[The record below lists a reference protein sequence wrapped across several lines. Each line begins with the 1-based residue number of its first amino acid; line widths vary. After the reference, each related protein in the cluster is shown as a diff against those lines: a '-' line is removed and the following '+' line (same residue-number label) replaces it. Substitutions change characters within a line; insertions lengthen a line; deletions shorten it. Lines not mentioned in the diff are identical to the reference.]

1 MVALGLF
8 LSKMVFTLDI
18 YRFLLCKKGEEGF
31 FCDLFDFSCFFLY
44 YCNIMDK
51 QARVIKKVLRGSVAK
66 KAGILPGDEITSIC
80 GYPFVDDADLAFYE
94 TESHVELTILRDGK
108 NQTFQIEKDE
118 DEPLGIEMNQS
129 DYIIP
134 CKNNCMF
141 CFVRQLP
148 KGMRKTLYVKDDD
161 YRMSFAMGSYVTLS
175 NLTREDNDRIKRLA
189 LSPLYI
195 SVHCFTPELKKKI
208 CGNPRSAELFSI
220 LKELADANIM
230 MHTQIVM
237 MEGINDGDELM
248 LTISELAKLYPHVKT
263 VAVVPVGL
271 TKHREG
277 LTPLKPISPENARR
291 TVKMVEEFNQK
302 MVEKNG
308 EPFAF
313 CSDEM
318 YLKGGVPLP
327 SYESYGEF
335 DQIENGVGLV
345 ADFFEAANFALA
357 DGVVPKG
364 EYSSITGGS
373 FAPLL
378 EKYCKELESKYDVKI
393 DVCAVRNDFFGESVT
408 VSGLV
413 TGGDIIKQYKGK
425 LRKDIIIPKTMLRE
439 FSGVFLDEVTL
450 CELEQTLGVRVHV
463 ADGGDGFIRVLGGE
477 K

>member
-1 MVALGLF
+1 MYV
-8 LSKMVFTLDI
+8 
-18 YRFLLCKKGEEGF
+18 
-31 FCDLFDFSCFFLY
+31 
-44 YCNIMDK
+44 IMDR
-51 QARVIKKVLRGSVAK
+51 QARIVDKVRRGSVAK
-66 KAGILPGDEITSIC
+66 KAGLQQGDEILTLQ
-80 GYPFVDDADLAFYE
+80 GHPFVDETDLAFYE
-94 TESHVELTILRDGK
+94 QEESLDLSVLRDG
-108 NQTFQIEKDE
+108 QEVFLHVEKDAW
-118 DEPLGIEMNQS
+118 EPLGVEMRQS

-134 CKNNCMF
+134 CKNDCLF

-175 NLTREDNDRIKRLA
+175 NLTDEELERIKRLR

-195 SVHCFTPELKKKI
+195 SVHCFTKELKRKI
-208 CGNPRSAELFSI
+208 CKNPRSGELFTI
-220 LKELADANIM
+220 LHELADSQIT

-248 LTISELAKLYPHVKT
+248 LTIRELAKMYPYVKT

-277 LTPLKPISPENARR
+277 LPELSPISRENAVR
-291 TVKMVEEFNQK
+291 TIEIVEGFNAQ
-302 MVEKNG
+302 MIERYG

-318 YLKGGVPLP
+318 YLIAGKTLP

-335 DQIENGVGLV
+335 EQIENGVGLV
-345 ADFFEAANFALA
+345 SNFFYEADFEL
-357 DGVVPKG
+357 DSGVVPKG
-364 EYSSITGGS
+364 EYSAITGMS

-378 EKYCKELESKYDVKI
+378 EEYVKKLEEKYDVKV
-393 DVCAVRNDFFGESVT
+393 DVCPVRNDFFGESVT

-413 TGGDIIKQYKGK
+413 TGGDIIKQYTGK
-425 LRKDIIIPKTMLRE
+425 LKKDIIIPRTMLKE
-439 FSGVFLDEVTL
+439 FSGVFLDEITL
-450 CELEQTLGVRVHV
+450 FQLEETLGVTAHI
-463 ADGGDGFIRVLGGE
+463 ADGGAGFIDIIGGE

>member
-1 MVALGLF
+1 
-8 LSKMVFTLDI
+8 
-18 YRFLLCKKGEEGF
+18 
-31 FCDLFDFSCFFLY
+31 
-44 YCNIMDK
+44 MDR
-51 QARVIKKVLRGSVAK
+51 QARVVKKVLRGSIAK
-66 KAGILPGDEITSIC
+66 KAGILAGDEILSLG

-94 TESHVELTILRDGK
+94 ADAVVPITLLREGEEISLV
-108 NQTFQIEKDE
+108 IEKE
-118 DEPLGIEMNQS
+118 ENEPLGIEMSQS

-134 CKNNCMF
+134 CKNNCLF
-141 CFVRQLP
+141 CFVKQLP

-175 NLTREDNDRIKRLA
+175 NLTREDLDRIKRLS

-195 SVHCFTPELKKKI
+195 SVHCFTPELKRKI
-208 CGNPRSAELFSI
+208 CKNPQSAELFSI
-220 LKELADANIM
+220 LRELADAHIT

-248 LTISELAKLYPHVKT
+248 LTLSELAKLYPAVKT

-271 TKHREG
+271 TKHRRG
-277 LTPLKPISPENARR
+277 LPDLKPISPENARR
-291 TVKMVEEFNQK
+291 TVRMVEDFNAE
-302 MVEKNG
+302 MTEKNG

-318 YLKGGVPLP
+318 YLIGGLELP
-327 SYESYGEF
+327 PYESYGEF
-335 DQIENGVGLV
+335 EQIENGVGLV
-345 ADFFEAANFALA
+345 ADFFDCAEYALSE
-357 DGVVPKG
+357 GVIPKG
-364 EYSSITGGS
+364 EFSSITGVS

-378 EKYCKELESKYDVKI
+378 EKYVEELESRFDVKI
-393 DVCAVRNDFFGESVT
+393 DVCPVRNDFFGESVT

-425 LRKDIIIPKTMLRE
+425 LRKDVIIPRTMLRE

-450 CELEQTLGVRVHV
+450 PELEKALGVRVHV
-463 ADGGDGFIRVLGGE
+463 AEGGDGFIRILGGE

>member
-1 MVALGLF
+1 MKREVA
-8 LSKMVFTLDI
+8 
-18 YRFLLCKKGEEGF
+18 
-31 FCDLFDFSCFFLY
+31 FCFEIFDFYCFFLY
-44 YCNIMDK
+44 YLDIMDR
-51 QARVIKKVLRGSVAK
+51 QARIVKKVLRGSVAK
-66 KAGILPGDEITSIC
+66 KAGILPGDEIVFL
-80 GYPFVDDADLAFYE
+80 GGHPFVDDADLAFYE
-94 TESHVELTILRDGK
+94 VDSKVELTLLRDGK
-108 NQTFQIEKDE
+108 ELSFTIEKEE
-118 DEPLGIEMNQS
+118 DEPLGIEMCQS

-134 CKNNCMF
+134 CKNDCMF

-161 YRMSFAMGSYVTLS
+161 YRMSFAMGSYVTMS
-175 NLTREDNDRIKRLA
+175 NITDEDLERIKRLS

-208 CGNPRSAELFSI
+208 CKNPRSAELFTI
-220 LKELADANIM
+220 LRDLAAAKIT

-248 LTISELAKLYPHVKT
+248 LTISELAKLYPQVKT

-291 TVKMVEEFNQK
+291 TVAMVEEFNRK
-302 MVEKNG
+302 MVEKHG

-318 YLKGGVPLP
+318 YLIGDLPLP
-327 SYESYGEF
+327 PYESYGEF
-335 DQIENGVGLV
+335 EQIENGVGLV
-345 ADFFEAANFALA
+345 ADFFDAAKYALS

-364 EYSSITGGS
+364 EYSAITGTS

-378 EKYCKELESKYDVKI
+378 EKFCRELESKYDVKI
-393 DVCAVRNDFFGESVT
+393 DVCPVRNDFFGETVT

-413 TGGDIIKQYKGK
+413 TGGDIIKQYRGK

-450 CELEQTLGVRVHV
+450 CQLEETLGVQVHV
-463 ADGGDGFIRVLGGE
+463 AEGGDGFIRILGGE

>member
-1 MVALGLF
+1 
-8 LSKMVFTLDI
+8 
-18 YRFLLCKKGEEGF
+18 
-31 FCDLFDFSCFFLY
+31 
-44 YCNIMDK
+44 MDRE
-51 QARVIKKVLRGSVAK
+51 ARIVQTVRRGSAAK
-66 KAGILPGDEITSIC
+66 KAGLCKGDEILTLQ
-80 GYPFVDDADLAFYE
+80 GYPFVDETDLAFYE
-94 TESHVELTILRDGK
+94 QESDLTLTVLRDGK
-108 NQTFQIEKDE
+108 ELSLTIHKDE
-118 DEPLGIEMNQS
+118 DEPLGVEMCQS

-134 CKNNCMF
+134 CKNNCLF

-175 NLTREDNDRIKRLA
+175 NLKREELDRIKRLG

-195 SVHCFTPELKKKI
+195 SVHCFTKELKKRI
-208 CGNPRSAELFSI
+208 CKNPQSAELFSV
-220 LKELADANIM
+220 LHELADAHIT

-248 LTISELAKLYPHVKT
+248 LTISELAKMYPQVKT

-277 LTPLKPISPENARR
+277 LPKLSPISPENACR
-291 TVKMVEEFNQK
+291 TIDRVEAFNAEMVKK
-302 MVEKNG
+302 YG

-318 YLKGGVPLP
+318 YLIAGKELP
-327 SYESYGEF
+327 PYESYGEF
-335 DQIENGVGLV
+335 EQIENGVGLV
-345 ADFFEAANFALA
+345 ADFFEEANLELES
-357 DGVVPKG
+357 GVVPHG
-364 EYSSITGGS
+364 EYSAITGMS

-378 EKYCKELESKYDVKI
+378 SEFVKKLEARYDVKV
-393 DVCAVRNDFFGESVT
+393 DVCPVRNDFFGESVT
-408 VSGLV
+408 VSGLI

-425 LRKDIIIPKTMLRE
+425 LRKDIIIPRTMLRE

-450 CELEQTLGVRVHV
+450 CELEKTLGVRAHV
-463 ADGGDGFIRVLGGE
+463 ADGGAGFINIIGGV

>member
-1 MVALGLF
+1 
-8 LSKMVFTLDI
+8 
-18 YRFLLCKKGEEGF
+18 
-31 FCDLFDFSCFFLY
+31 
-44 YCNIMDK
+44 MDR
-51 QARVIKKVLRGSVAK
+51 QARIVKKVLRGSLAK
-66 KAGILPGDEITSIC
+66 KAGILPGDEILSIG

-94 TESHVELTILRDGK
+94 GDECVELVIKRGEEE
-108 NQTFQIEKDE
+108 FSIEIEKE
-118 DEPLGIEMNQS
+118 EGEPLGIEMSQS

-134 CKNNCMF
+134 CKNNCLF

-175 NLTREDNDRIKRLA
+175 NLTEEDLDRIKRLS

-195 SVHCFTPELKKKI
+195 SVHCFTPELKRKI
-208 CGNPRSAELFSI
+208 CKNPKSGELFTV
-220 LKELADANIM
+220 LRDLAAARIT

-237 MEGINDGDELM
+237 MEGINDGEELR
-248 LTISELAKLYPHVKT
+248 LTITELAKLYPAVKT

-277 LTPLKPISPENARR
+277 LPKLSPISPENARR
-291 TVKMVEEFNQK
+291 TIEVVESFNRE
-302 MVEKNG
+302 MTEKNG

-318 YLKGGVPLP
+318 YLIGDVPLP
-327 SYESYGEF
+327 PFVSYGAFE
-335 DQIENGVGLV
+335 QIENGVGLV
-345 ADFFEAANFALA
+345 ADFFDCAEYALS
-357 DGVVPKG
+357 DGVIPKG
-364 EYSSITGGS
+364 EYSAITGMS

-378 EKYCKELESKYDVKI
+378 EKYCRGLEEKYDVKI
-393 DVCAVRNDFFGESVT
+393 DVCPVRNDFFGETVT

-413 TGGDIIKQYKGK
+413 TGGDIIKQYRGK
-425 LRKDIIIPKTMLRE
+425 LRKDIIIPRTMLRE

-450 CELEQTLGVRVHV
+450 CDLEKTLGVRAHI
-463 ADGGDGFIRVLGGE
+463 ADGGDGFIRILGGE

>member
-1 MVALGLF
+1 
-8 LSKMVFTLDI
+8 
-18 YRFLLCKKGEEGF
+18 
-31 FCDLFDFSCFFLY
+31 
-44 YCNIMDK
+44 MDK
-51 QARVIKKVLRGSVAK
+51 QARIVKKVARGSVAK
-66 KAGILPGDEITSIC
+66 AAGIKAGDEILSLG

-94 TESHVELTILRDGK
+94 GDAQVDITFLRDGK
-108 NQTFQIEKDE
+108 EYSLTIEKEE

-134 CKNNCMF
+134 CKNDCMF

-175 NLTREDNDRIKRLA
+175 NLTREDLDRIKRLS

-195 SVHCFTPELKKKI
+195 SVHCFTPELKQKI
-208 CGNPRSAELFSI
+208 CKNPQSAKLFDY
-220 LKELADANIM
+220 LHELAAAHII

-237 MEGINDGDELM
+237 MEGINDGEELM
-248 LTISELAKLYPHVKT
+248 KTITELAKLYPYVKT

-277 LTPLKPISPENARR
+277 LTPLSPISPENARR
-291 TVKMVEEFNQK
+291 TIKAVEEFNAK
-302 MVEKNG
+302 MLERYK

-318 YLKGGVPLP
+318 YLIGEVPLP
-327 SYESYGEF
+327 PYESYGAFE
-335 DQIENGVGLV
+335 QIENGVGLV
-345 ADFFEAANFALA
+345 ADFFDCAQFALQE
-357 DGVVPKG
+357 GVSPKG
-364 EYSSITGGS
+364 EFSAITGMS

-378 EKYCKELESKYDVKI
+378 EKFCRELEEKYPVKI
-393 DVCAVRNDFFGESVT
+393 EVCPVRNDFFGETVT

-425 LRKDIIIPKTMLRE
+425 LKKNVIIPKTMLRE

-450 CELEQTLGVRVHV
+450 CELEKTLDVRVHV
-463 ADGGDGFIRVLGGE
+463 AEGGDGFIRILGGE
-477 K
+477 R

>member
-1 MVALGLF
+1 
-8 LSKMVFTLDI
+8 
-18 YRFLLCKKGEEGF
+18 
-31 FCDLFDFSCFFLY
+31 
-44 YCNIMDK
+44 MDK
-51 QARVIKKVLRGSVAK
+51 QARIVKKVARGSVAK
-66 KAGILPGDEITSIC
+66 KAGIQAGDEIVSLG

-94 TESHVELTILRDGK
+94 VDAEVPITLLREGK
-108 NQTFQIEKDE
+108 EISLVIKKKE
-118 DEPLGIEMNQS
+118 DQPLGIEMEQS

-134 CKNNCMF
+134 CKNDCMF

-175 NLTREDNDRIKRLA
+175 NLTDEDLERIKRLS

-208 CGNPRSAELFSI
+208 CKNPRSAQLFDI
-220 LKELADANIM
+220 LKELASAKIT

-248 LTISELAKLYPHVKT
+248 LTLSELAKLYPAVKT

-291 TVKMVEEFNQK
+291 TVAMVEEFNRQMK
-302 MVEKNG
+302 EKNG

-318 YLKGGVPLP
+318 YLIGGLELP
-327 SYESYGEF
+327 PYESYGEF
-335 DQIENGVGLV
+335 EQIENGVGLV
-345 ADFFEAANFALA
+345 ADFFDCAEYALETGA
-357 DGVVPKG
+357 LPKG
-364 EYSSITGGS
+364 EYSAITGVS

-378 EKYCKELESKYDVKI
+378 QKYVLALESKYPVKV
-393 DVCAVRNDFFGESVT
+393 DVCPVRNDFFGEMVT
-408 VSGLV
+408 VSGLI

-425 LRKDIIIPKTMLRE
+425 LRKDVIIPKTMLRE
-439 FSGVFLDEVTL
+439 FSGVFLDEVTIP
-450 CELEQTLGVRVHV
+450 ELEQALGVRVHV
-463 ADGGDGFIRVLGGE
+463 AEGGDGFIRIIGGE
-477 K
+477 L

>member
-1 MVALGLF
+1 MLQVHSIPCEKYLTFACLF
-8 LSKMVFTLDI
+8 TIILV
-18 YRFLLCKKGEEGF
+18 
-31 FCDLFDFSCFFLY
+31 
-44 YCNIMDK
+44 IMDR
-51 QARVIKKVLRGSVAK
+51 QARIVKSVARGSAAK
-66 KAGILPGDEITSIC
+66 KSGIRAGDEIVSLG

-94 TESHVELTILRDGK
+94 GDPRIEITYLRDGK
-108 NQTFQIEKDE
+108 SYSCLIEKDQ

-134 CKNNCMF
+134 CKNDCMF

-175 NLTREDNDRIKRLA
+175 NLTQDDLDRIKRLS

-208 CGNPRSAELFSI
+208 CKNPYSAKLFDY
-220 LKELADANIM
+220 LRELAAAHIT

-248 LTISELAKLYPHVKT
+248 LTISELAKLYPYVKT

-277 LTPLKPISPENARR
+277 LTPLKPISRENACR
-291 TVKMVEEFNQK
+291 TISMVEDFNRK
-302 MVEKNG
+302 MLDANG

-318 YLKGGVPLP
+318 YLIGDLPLP
-327 SYESYGEF
+327 PYESYGEF
-335 DQIENGVGLV
+335 EQIENGVGLV
-345 ADFFEAANFALA
+345 ADFFDCAEYALKE
-357 DGVVPKG
+357 GCVPHG
-364 EYSSITGGS
+364 AFSAITGVS

-378 EKYCKELESKYDVKI
+378 EKYCRELVEKYDVKI
-393 DVCAVRNDFFGESVT
+393 DVCPVKNDFFGETVT

-413 TGGDIIKQYKGK
+413 TGGDIIKQYRGK

-450 CELEQTLGVRVHV
+450 PELEKALDVRVHV
-463 ADGGDGFIRVLGGE
+463 AEGGDGFIRILGGE

>member
-1 MVALGLF
+1 
-8 LSKMVFTLDI
+8 
-18 YRFLLCKKGEEGF
+18 
-31 FCDLFDFSCFFLY
+31 
-44 YCNIMDK
+44 MDK
-51 QARVIKKVLRGSVAK
+51 QARIIKKVRRGSVAK
-66 KAGILPGDEITSIC
+66 KMGIREGDEIISLG

-94 TESHVELTILRDGK
+94 VDSEVPITILRDGK
-108 NQTFQIEKDE
+108 EISFVIEKEE
-118 DEPLGIEMNQS
+118 DEPLGIEMSQS

-134 CKNNCMF
+134 CKNDCMF

-175 NLTREDNDRIKRLA
+175 NLTDEDLERIKRLS

-208 CGNPRSAELFSI
+208 CKNPRSAELFDI
-220 LKELADANIM
+220 LRDLAAANIT

-248 LTISELAKLYPHVKT
+248 LTVSELAKLYPQVKT

-271 TKHREG
+271 TKHRKG
-277 LTPLKPISPENARR
+277 LTPLTPISPENARR
-291 TVKMVEEFNQK
+291 TVSMVEEFNRK
-302 MVEKNG
+302 MTEKNG
-308 EPFAF
+308 EPFVF

-318 YLKGGVPLP
+318 YLIAGLKLP
-327 SYESYGEF
+327 PYESYGAFE
-335 DQIENGVGLV
+335 QIENGVGLV
-345 ADFFEAANFALA
+345 ADFFDCAEYALEC
-357 DGVVPKG
+357 GVTPKG
-364 EYSSITGGS
+364 EYSAITGVS

-378 EKYCKELESKYDVKI
+378 EEYCRELEKKYDVKI
-393 DVCAVRNDFFGESVT
+393 DVCPVRNDFFGETVT

-425 LRKDIIIPKTMLRE
+425 LKKDIIIPRTMLRE

-450 CELEQTLGVRVHV
+450 SELEEKLGVRAHV
-463 ADGGDGFIRVLGGE
+463 AEGGDGFIRILGGE
-477 K
+477 L

>member
-1 MVALGLF
+1 
-8 LSKMVFTLDI
+8 
-18 YRFLLCKKGEEGF
+18 
-31 FCDLFDFSCFFLY
+31 
-44 YCNIMDK
+44 MDK
-51 QARVIKKVLRGSVAK
+51 QARIVKKVLRGSIAK
-66 KAGILPGDEITSIC
+66 KYGILPGDEILSIG

-94 TESHVELTILRDGK
+94 VDERVPLVLCRNGEELSLV
-108 NQTFQIEKDE
+108 IEKE
-118 DEPLGIEMNQS
+118 EGVPLGIEMSQS

-134 CKNNCMF
+134 CKNDCLF

-161 YRMSFAMGSYVTLS
+161 YRMSFAMGSYVTMS
-175 NLTREDNDRIKRLA
+175 NLTDEDLDRIKRLS

-195 SVHCFTPELKKKI
+195 SVHCFTPELKRKI
-208 CGNPRSAELFSI
+208 CKNPRSAELFAI
-220 LKELADANIM
+220 LKDLASANIT

-248 LTISELAKLYPHVKT
+248 LTISELAKLYPAVRT

-277 LTPLKPISPENARR
+277 LPELSPISPENARR
-291 TVKMVEEFNQK
+291 TIDAVEAFNK
-302 MVEKNG
+302 RMIEKNG

-318 YLKGGVPLP
+318 YLIGGVTLP
-327 SYESYGEF
+327 PYEAYGEF
-335 DQIENGVGLV
+335 EQIENGVGLV
-345 ADFFEAANFALA
+345 ADFFDCAEYALSE
-357 DGVVPKG
+357 GVVPKG
-364 EYSSITGGS
+364 EFSAITGMS

-378 EKYCKELESKYDVKI
+378 EKYCRELEKKYDVKV
-393 DVCAVRNDFFGESVT
+393 DVCPVRNDFFGETVT

-413 TGGDIIKQYKGK
+413 TGGDIIKQYLGK
-425 LRKDIIIPKTMLRE
+425 LKKDIIIPRTMLRE

-450 CELEQTLGVRVHV
+450 CELEQTLGVRAHV
-463 ADGGDGFIRVLGGE
+463 ADGGDGFIRILGGE

>member
-1 MVALGLF
+1 
-8 LSKMVFTLDI
+8 
-18 YRFLLCKKGEEGF
+18 
-31 FCDLFDFSCFFLY
+31 
-44 YCNIMDK
+44 MDR
-51 QARVIKKVLRGSVAK
+51 QARIVKKVLRGSIAK
-66 KAGILPGDEITSIC
+66 KAGIMAGDEIVSMG

-94 TESHVELTILRDGK
+94 VDERIPLTVLRDGK
-108 NQTFQIEKDE
+108 EVSFIIEKDA
-118 DEPLGIEMNQS
+118 DEPLGIEMSQS

-134 CKNNCMF
+134 CKNNCLF

-148 KGMRKTLYVKDDD
+148 KGMRKSLYVKDDD

-175 NLTREDNDRIKRLA
+175 NLTDDDLARIKRLS

-195 SVHCFTPELKKKI
+195 SVHCFTPELKRKI
-208 CGNPRSAELFSI
+208 CKNQRSGELFDI
-220 LKELADANIM
+220 LRDLAAAHIT

-248 LTISELAKLYPHVKT
+248 LTISELAKLYPAVKT

-271 TKHREG
+271 TGHREG
-277 LTPLKPISPENARR
+277 LPKLSPISKENAQR
-291 TVKMVEEFNQK
+291 TVTAVESFNAK

-318 YLKGGVPLP
+318 YLIGDLPLP
-327 SYESYGEF
+327 PYESYGEF
-335 DQIENGVGLV
+335 EQIENGVGLV
-345 ADFFEAANFALA
+345 ADFFDCAEFALQE
-357 DGVVPKG
+357 GVKPHG
-364 EYSSITGGS
+364 EFSAITGVS

-378 EKYCKELESKYDVKI
+378 EKYCRELEGKYDVKI
-393 DVCAVRNDFFGESVT
+393 DVCPVRNDFFGESVT

-425 LRKDIIIPKTMLRE
+425 LRKDIIIPRTMLRE

-450 CELEQTLGVRVHV
+450 CQLEKTLGVTAHV
-463 ADGGDGFIRVLGGE
+463 AEGGDGFIRILGGE
-477 K
+477 E

>member
-1 MVALGLF
+1 M
-8 LSKMVFTLDI
+8 
-18 YRFLLCKKGEEGF
+18 
-31 FCDLFDFSCFFLY
+31 
-44 YCNIMDK
+44 
-51 QARVIKKVLRGSVAK
+51 
-66 KAGILPGDEITSIC
+66 
-80 GYPFVDDADLAFYE
+80 DDADLAFYE
-94 TESHVELTILRDGK
+94 GDPELEITYLREGK
-108 NQTFQIEKDE
+108 THSCVIEKE
-118 DEPLGIEMNQS
+118 TDEPLGIEMSQS

-134 CKNNCMF
+134 CKNDCLF

-175 NLTREDNDRIKRLA
+175 NLTQEDLERIKRLS

-208 CGNPRSAELFSI
+208 CKNPNSAKLFDY
-220 LKELADANIM
+220 LHELADAHIT

-248 LTISELAKLYPHVKT
+248 LTISELAKLYPYVKT

-277 LTPLKPISPENARR
+277 LTPLSPISKENARR
-291 TVKMVEEFNQK
+291 TVSMVEEFNAK
-302 MVEKNG
+302 MLEKHG

-318 YLKGGVPLP
+318 YLIGELPLP
-327 SYESYGEF
+327 PYESYGEF
-335 DQIENGVGLV
+335 EQIENGVGLV
-345 ADFFEAANFALA
+345 ADFFDCAEYALKE
-357 DGVVPKG
+357 GSVPHG
-364 EYSSITGGS
+364 AFSAITGVS

-378 EKYCKELESKYDVKI
+378 EKYCRELEGKYDVKI
-393 DVCAVRNDFFGESVT
+393 DVCPVRNDFFGETVT

-413 TGGDIIKQYKGK
+413 TGGDIIKQYRGK

-439 FSGVFLDEVTL
+439 FSGVFLDEVTIL
-450 CELEQTLGVRVHV
+450 ELEKALDVRVHV
-463 ADGGDGFIRVLGGE
+463 AEGGDGFIRILGGE